1 MSVCG
6 WSLIVLFSLFSVL
19 CSLFSSFDLYP
30 QLGVCLPPPFLP
42 PFSSPFPPFLLSSF
56 PPPPVLANPKAM
68 HEKTGPQESKL
79 YVPLYHASAY
89 PSSDV
94 EAMGVVRVSI
104 VPSLLHTVDRAGLA
118 LLLSYVTQAVAG
130 LTPPGTTT
138 TEATEATASTAL
150 NYQTMA
156 LMEKEL
162 ESVLTEREGYRNRVR
177 ALEIALT
184 ETTMIC
190 DRMTWERH
198 ALNDDG
204 DTAAGGGG
212 GKKKGGQPAL
222 SKMGSSSKLIHA
234 TASSPKRR
242 VVAPVAKYS
251 VKEDS
256 VRRTSLGGG
265 ASKQHMNPSVPSS
278 SSQGPIPSSSSSSS
292 SLQVE
297 TKVGK
302 GSSKGSNV
310 VQNRAPLSSEA
321 VVERALA
328 VQDMARAFRQERE

>member
-1 MSVCG
+1 
-6 WSLIVLFSLFSVL
+6 
-19 CSLFSSFDLYP
+19 
-30 QLGVCLPPPFLP
+30 
-42 PFSSPFPPFLLSSF
+42 
-56 PPPPVLANPKAM
+56 M

-79 YVPLYHASAY
+79 YVPLYHASAHQT
-89 PSSDV
+89 SEV

-104 VPSLLHTVDRAGLA
+104 VPSLLHTVDRPGLA

-138 TEATEATASTAL
+138 TEATEATEATAL

-242 VVAPVAKYS
+242 VIAPVAKYS

-292 SLQVE
+292 SLHVE
-297 TKVGK
+297 TKVG
-302 GSSKGSNV
+302 KGSNV

>member
-1 MSVCG
+1 
-6 WSLIVLFSLFSVL
+6 
-19 CSLFSSFDLYP
+19 
-30 QLGVCLPPPFLP
+30 
-42 PFSSPFPPFLLSSF
+42 
-56 PPPPVLANPKAM
+56 
-68 HEKTGPQESKL
+68 
-79 YVPLYHASAY
+79 
-89 PSSDV
+89 
-94 EAMGVVRVSI
+94 
-104 VPSLLHTVDRAGLA
+104 
-118 LLLSYVTQAVAG
+118 
-130 LTPPGTTT
+130 
-138 TEATEATASTAL
+138 
-150 NYQTMA
+150 
-156 LMEKEL
+156 MEKEL

-212 GKKKGGQPAL
+212 GKKKGGRPAL

-242 VVAPVAKYS
+242 VIAPVAKYS

-302 GSSKGSNV
+302 GSKGSNV